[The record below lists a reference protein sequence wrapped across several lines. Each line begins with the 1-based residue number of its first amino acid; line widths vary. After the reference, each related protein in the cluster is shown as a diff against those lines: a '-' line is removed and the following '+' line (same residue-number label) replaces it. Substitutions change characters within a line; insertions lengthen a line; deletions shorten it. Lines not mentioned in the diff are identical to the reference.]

1 MMLALLL
8 EAALRSLALGGVVW
22 LGLKLLRVRDPRAH
36 MTSWTVVLAA
46 SLAMPLIMHW
56 GTLTLPYSAP
66 SSPLSKIVWAT
77 APSPLEAMPAMQGSS
92 QSPGRPAVGQAAL
105 SDRDAMAATPAQRVD
120 DRGDGLSLTWLQM
133 NWLVLNWVVLATG
146 IYATVAGVLLLR
158 LLIGI
163 TLTWRLVRVSRPI
176 ADTQGSGPGS
186 NVRVCD
192 VVGVPVTFAS
202 TILLPPECIEWSPV
216 KRQAVLLHERSH
228 VAHGDCYVLLLAALN
243 RAVFWF
249 SPFAWWQLA
258 RLAELAEMISD
269 DAAIEELADRQS
281 YAHILLD
288 LAGQVRGAPAGLAM
302 ARACTVRQRV
312 ERILA
317 ATAAPRPT
325 GWRTQIM
332 IATTLTPVVA
342 VCAGSIARSAPPQV
356 VAALPPPAELG
367 RLPPDEALPESGPVA
382 RDPRIRDSYVGY
394 YRLDARSVIA
404 ITRDG
409 DRLLAQPTGEHKL
422 TIVPAGEREF
432 VYKATSR
439 ISFVADGDKPATE
452 LILQRGGNELHAARI
467 ADVPRK
473 DGPRIAVAADAL
485 DARVGWYELNPSSAV
500 AVTRDGERLF
510 LQFTGRPK
518 FQVLALSEKD
528 FVTEDG
534 KALVIFMA
542 GSQGGADQLL
552 LHQPGPGVR
561 SLRRIDAARAATIE
575 DNFARW
581 VAAAPDRFK
590 NQEPAQG
597 SRDGLLQAIADL
609 RRDAPSYA
617 RMSPQLTDSAQRKAS
632 ELHAMLT
639 ALGTL
644 QSVYFRGVGPGG
656 YDIYGAKFANGFA
669 EVRLLMGADGT
680 IENMLFRPDGDDK
693 PGGFAACTEEPTL
706 KPASGTAP
714 IKLLIY
720 NAHGTAIRLYELDAE
735 GRRIPFGTVG
745 DERTA
750 GVQTYVG
757 RPWVVTDTA
766 GRCLEVILP
775 GQRTR
780 FVTVQPAGEAH
791 PEPRRAT
798 PTPGSEETLRR
809 YIDAVGRGEPNYDQ
823 MTMQTR
829 QQLPLSQAILAK
841 LGPLRAM
848 SFRGVTPLGNDHYIV
863 HFANGSAEWRIG
875 LVKEGRIGRMALG
888 PQF

>member
-66 SSPLSKIVWAT
+66 PSPLAKIVWAQSP
-77 APSPLEAMPAMQGSS
+77 APIEAMPAVEGSS
-92 QSPGRPAVGQAAL
+92 QPPGRPAVQGRAVP
-105 SDRDAMAATPAQRVD
+105 SDRDAMPVPPAQRVN
-120 DRGDGLSLTWLQM
+120 DRGDGLGLTWLQM
-133 NWLVLNWVVLATG
+133 NWLVLATC
-146 IYATVAGVLLLR
+146 IYASVAGVLLLR

-163 TLTWRLVRVSRPI
+163 TLTWRLVRASRPI
-176 ADTQGSGPGS
+176 ADTQGSGSGS

-288 LAGQVRGAPAGLAM
+288 LAGHVRGAPAGLAM

-317 ATAAPRPT
+317 ATAAPRQT

-342 VCAGSIARSAPPQV
+342 LCAGSIARGAPPQV

-367 RLPPDEALPESGPVA
+367 RLPPDELLPESGPVA

-409 DRLLAQPTGEHKL
+409 DRLLAQPTGERKL
-422 TIVPAGEREF
+422 GIVPIGEREF
-432 VYKATSR
+432 AYKATSR
-439 ISFVADGDKPATE
+439 ISFVADGDQPPTE
-452 LILQRGGNELHAARI
+452 LILQRGGSELHAGRI
-467 ADVPRK
+467 ADLPRK
-473 DGPRIAVAADAL
+473 DGPRIEVAADAL
-485 DARVGWYELNPSSAV
+485 DAHVGWYELDPACAV
-500 AVTRDGERLF
+500 AVTREGDRLF
-510 LQFTGRPK
+510 LQFTGRTR
-518 FQVLALSEKD
+518 FQVLALSGKD
-528 FVTEDG
+528 FITEDG
-534 KALVIFMA
+534 KAFVVFMA
-542 GSQGGADQLL
+542 GSQGTADELL

-561 SLRRIDAARAATIE
+561 SLKRIDAARAAAIE

-581 VAAAPDRFK
+581 VAAAPDRFRE
-590 NQEPAQG
+590 QTPAQG
-597 SRDGLLQAIADL
+597 SRDGFQHAIEDL
-609 RRDAPSYA
+609 RRDVPSYA
-617 RMSPQLTDSAQRKAS
+617 HVSPQLAEALQRHAS

-639 ALGTL
+639 ALGPL
-644 QSVYFRGVGPGG
+644 DSVFFRGVGPGG
-656 YDIYGAKFANGFA
+656 YDIYGAKFAKGFA
-669 EVRLLMGADGT
+669 EARLLMGADGRV
-680 IENMLFRPDGDDK
+680 ENMIFRPDGDGT
-693 PGGFAACTEEPTL
+693 PGRFAACSDEPTL
-706 KPASGTAP
+706 KAASGTAP
-714 IKLLIY
+714 IKLVLY
-720 NAHGTAIRLYELDAE
+720 NSRGTAIRLHELDAT
-735 GRRIPFGTVG
+735 GRRIPFGTIG
-745 DERTA
+745 DESST
-750 GVQTYVG
+750 GIQTYVG
-757 RPWVVTDTA
+757 RPWVVADSA
-766 GRCLEVILP
+766 GQCLEIILP

-780 FVTVQPAGEAH
+780 FINLQPPGEPHA
-791 PEPRRAT
+791 ELRRTT
-798 PTPGSEETLRR
+798 PAPGSEDTLRR

-823 MTMQTR
+823 MTPEVAMQTR
-829 QQLPLSQAILAK
+829 QQLLLNQAILAK
-841 LGPLRAM
+841 LGALRAM
-848 SFRGVTPLGNDHYIV
+848 SFRGTTGLGNDIYMA
-863 HFANGSAEWRIG
+863 HFANGTAEWRIG
-875 LVKEGRIGRMALG
+875 LVKEGKIGRLALG